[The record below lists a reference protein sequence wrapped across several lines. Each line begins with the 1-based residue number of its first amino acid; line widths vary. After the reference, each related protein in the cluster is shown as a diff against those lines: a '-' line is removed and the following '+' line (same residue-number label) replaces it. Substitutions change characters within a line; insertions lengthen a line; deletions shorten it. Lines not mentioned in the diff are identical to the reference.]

1 MDLPL
6 RISFDGILSQLTLA
20 NLPVQSG
27 LPKKVLFWGE
37 GTGELSS
44 YVAGWMASQGIE
56 VIVLDG
62 ANRFDPY
69 LVSSFAR
76 KALISPKRLLKRIR
90 IARTFTCYQ
99 MTALIGERLTYL
111 LRKEGKI
118 AQVQRPWV
126 ILIGPLSTFLDEDV
140 PEREAGP
147 LFERSLRKMEAL
159 AIEEIPFFLFQASV
173 PSDSKRAYLTRR
185 LFQFSNWV
193 WEVSLDNEGP
203 KVVLK
208 KGLAEKSTKFQAPII
223 KQ

>member
-90 IARTFTCYQ
+90 IARAFTCYQ
-99 MTALIGERLTYL
+99 MTTLIGERLTYL

-118 AQVQRPWV
+118 APVQRPWV

-140 PEREAGP
+140 PEREARP
-147 LFERSLRKMEAL
+147 LFERSLRKMETL

-173 PSDSKRAYLTRR
+173 PPDSKRAYLTRR